1 MSSDA
6 KRSPVQNTAV
16 QSASNVLTLNS
27 SWTAINAIMMAKNT
41 TLENFYRENSLHIP
55 NVSNHVFAQGCRS
68 FHYLRPITFLP
79 VAFLINLSHSLY
91 YCFFFLF
98 KRYDNEPAKFV
109 CTKSDCSN
117 FNSHQ
122 VPGCI
127 NIYGDLNECCSTSII
142 CGIFWHYNFL

>member
-91 YCFFFLF
+91 YCFFFCSKDMTTNQQNLCAQ
-98 KRYDNEPAKFV
+98 KAIAAISIRIKCPAV
-109 CTKSDCSN
+109 
-117 FNSHQ
+117 
-122 VPGCI
+122 
-127 NIYGDLNECCSTSII
+127 ST
-142 CGIFWHYNFL
+142 FTVT